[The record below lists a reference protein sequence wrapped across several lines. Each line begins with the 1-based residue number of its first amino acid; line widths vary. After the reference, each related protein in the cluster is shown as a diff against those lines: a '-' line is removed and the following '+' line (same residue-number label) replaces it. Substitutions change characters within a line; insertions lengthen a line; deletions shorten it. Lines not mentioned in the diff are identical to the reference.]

1 MESIVT
7 KVQNRKTLPIR
18 MVQFGEGNFL
28 RAFVDYM
35 IDRANEAGLTDCGV
49 AIVKPI
55 EFGSLERFEKQNNL
69 YTVNL
74 RGKLDGEVVN
84 SSHIVTCI
92 EKTVD
97 IYADLDSYMELARLD
112 TLRFVVSNTTEAG
125 IVLDRN
131 DKIDGIPATYPG
143 KLTKFLFERFKFFA
157 GDKSKGL
164 ILLPVELIENN
175 GGKLKECVLAL
186 SEAWNLGAD
195 FAAWIEEAC
204 IFCSTLV
211 DRIVTGYPREEAA
224 QICEK
229 LGYSDEL
236 LDVGEPFG
244 LWVIESDRDISAE
257 LPLDRAGMPVVF
269 TDDQRPYRERKVR
282 ILNGAHTSTVLLG
295 WLSGLPIVR
304 ECMEDKVIRAFM
316 EKAVGEE
323 IAPQVKLPAEEVAA
337 FAAAVYERF
346 ENPFIRHS
354 VLDISLNSVS
364 KWKSRIL
371 PSFKDYFEK
380 NGKIAPALT
389 MSMAGL
395 LAFYG
400 AGELSDG
407 KIDAKRPGDGEA
419 YTVRDDAE
427 ALAFIAANSKKS
439 SFEYAKAVL
448 SNEKFWGED
457 LCSYPA
463 FCETVASY
471 LDAFRAD
478 GVKAT
483 VAKLVEA

>member
-1 MESIVT
+1 
-7 KVQNRKTLPIR
+7 
-18 MVQFGEGNFL
+18 
-28 RAFVDYM
+28 M

-143 KLTKFLFERFKFFA
+143 KLTKFLFERFKCFA

-224 QICEK
+224 QICEN

-427 ALAFIAANSKKS
+427 ALAFIAENSKKS
-439 SFEYAKAVL
+439 SCEYAKAVL